1 MHTKFPDRKDT
12 GKAPTEAQETAAQ
25 SFQQFQGVKKPAN
38 FSTEG
43 SFKTLIIRVTPVC
56 VCPSFGPS
64 AELLKH
70 PYLAGRVVLA
80 GRGLLWAPLPR
91 GLGSLAIPA
100 VPVVP
105 GDP

>member
-1 MHTKFPDRKDT
+1 MLHLRTFVPLS
-12 GKAPTEAQETAAQ
+12 AP
-25 SFQQFQGVKKPAN
+25 
-38 FSTEG
+38 
-43 SFKTLIIRVTPVC
+43 
-56 VCPSFGPS
+56 
-64 AELLKH
+64 AELVKC